1 MPTTTRLKCSRNCK
15 RMQGRRRGL
24 GAASLV
30 IVALMGAAC
39 AGSSKVSTAPTTT
52 TAAGVA
58 ASSTTV
64 NKSPLN
70 IGISLSLTGD
80 FADSGKAEQ
89 KGYQLWADT
98 VNAKGG
104 VLGRQVALKIVDDA
118 SSTNQVVTNYQ
129 NLISKDNMDLVFGP
143 FSTLLTIPASQ
154 VAKRF
159 NYSFIEP
166 AGGGPAVFDQ
176 HLDNLFFVQPAPV
189 VASGDVFA
197 DYVLSLPADQKPK
210 TAAYPSL
217 DDPFSSPI
225 ADHIRQRFEAA
236 GIKTVYNKIYPPEAT
251 DLTPVVAQVAAAK
264 PDAVIGGTQTAD
276 AYAMV
281 KAMIQLKFNP
291 KLLFL
296 SNGANSPTAFPSN
309 VGAKN
314 TEGVFSAGDWFAGS
328 PQPGSKEFIAAYIKK
343 FGGDATGIDNSSAEA
358 YSAGQLVEAVAAK
371 TGKVDNAT
379 IISTLHQGK
388 WTTVVGDLSW
398 DASGAPSGRLFLV
411 QWIGGQL
418 VPVYPATLAQHD
430 PVPVKPNWPAQ

>member
-1 MPTTTRLKCSRNCK
+1 
-15 RMQGRRRGL
+15 
-24 GAASLV
+24 
-30 IVALMGAAC
+30 
-39 AGSSKVSTAPTTT
+39 
-52 TAAGVA
+52 
-58 ASSTTV
+58 
-64 NKSPLN
+64 
-70 IGISLSLTGD
+70 
-80 FADSGKAEQ
+80 
-89 KGYQLWADT
+89 
-98 VNAKGG
+98 
-104 VLGRQVALKIVDDA
+104 
-118 SSTNQVVTNYQ
+118 
-129 NLISKDNMDLVFGP
+129 
-143 FSTLLTIPASQ
+143 

-328 PQPGSKEFIAAYIKK
+328 PQTGSKEFISAYIKK